1 MIFKEDITRRI
12 IADFEDNSGEAV
24 VLLTKAIE
32 EVNYLETDRIIR
44 CILFLSKGNISS
56 LKKYI
61 EAAAG
66 DPRDVMLWAEYED
79 LKDGFNYK
87 RLRDFNHTF
96 EKSTIKVEE

>member
-1 MIFKEDITRRI
+1 MLFKEDITRRI
-12 IADFEDNSGEAV
+12 IVDFGDNSSEV
-24 VLLTKAIE
+24 KVLLTKAIE
-32 EVNYLETDRIIR
+32 EVSDLKTDRIIR
-44 CILFLSKGNISS
+44 CILFLSKGNINS

-87 RLRDFNHTF
+87 RLRDFNLTF
-96 EKSTIKVEE
+96 EKSTINIEE